1 MDTELTWWIIRAC
14 FLVSSGVQTEPVW
27 SSVPVDRSWR
37 RSSWVEA
44 GVEVFWLY
52 GQQPPGGG
60 RRVHPAA
67 GPRARQR
74 QHAGSLWTGLK
85 QFALKQTCNSRAC
98 RAAGSGFR
106 PLLSLR
112 LGTKDGPTD
121 ALLAVGARND
131 YAGIR
136 GRSFLAN

>member
-1 MDTELTWWIIRAC
+1 MDR
-14 FLVSSGVQTEPVW
+14 
-27 SSVPVDRSWR
+27 RWR

-74 QHAGSLWTGLK
+74 QHAGSLWTGQK
-85 QFALKQTCNSRAC
+85 QFALKQTVRLAEPQ
-98 RAAGSGFR
+98 AAALGHSDKR
-106 PLLSLR
+106 SPLMLCWLLER
-112 LGTKDGPTD
+112 EMITLGCEGG
-121 ALLAVGARND
+121 AV
-131 YAGIR
+131 
-136 GRSFLAN
+136 

>member
-1 MDTELTWWIIRAC
+1 MDTNLTWWIIRAC

-60 RRVHPAA
+60 RRGHPAA
-67 GPRARQR
+67 GPRARQH
-74 QHAGSLWTGLK
+74 QHARSLWTGQK
-85 QFALKQTCNSRAC
+85 QFALKQTCNSQAC

-106 PLLSLR
+106 PLRQKMAPMMVCWLLER
-112 LGTKDGPTD
+112 EMITLGYEGG
-121 ALLAVGARND
+121 AV
-131 YAGIR
+131 
-136 GRSFLAN
+136 